1 MLKKLC
7 DNCKS
12 EMDID
17 SEGFRIEINASTS
30 KDEVIEYYA
39 DLCEKCEKD
48 LVEIIKVALHSYGI
62 ESDEKE
68 EEINEENI
76 KDVDN

>member
-7 DNCKS
+7 DNCKT

-17 SEGFRIEINASTS
+17 SDGLRVEINTS
-30 KDEVIEYYA
+30 KNENLELFA

-48 LVEIIKVALHSYGI
+48 LVEAILTTLKSYGV
-62 ESDEKE
+62 KE
-68 EEINEENI
+68 EETEEQEEIELNE
-76 KDVDN
+76 DSY

>member
-7 DNCKS
+7 DNCKT

-17 SEGFRIEINASTS
+17 SDGLRVEINTS
-30 KDEVIEYYA
+30 KNENLELFA

-48 LVEIIKVALHSYGI
+48 LVEAILTTLKSYGV
-62 ESDEKE
+62 KE
-68 EEINEENI
+68 EIENEEQAQELNE
-76 KDVDN
+76 DSY